1 MKSRYI
7 ASKTESEKIA
17 IRIARE
23 EVERQKKLVCP
34 ACEQSV
40 ANQVA
45 AVMCKALNVRHGF
58 GKQRL
63 QQIITDTENLFAVC
77 AADGKRFKATQCI
90 EWLRSIGIDLE
101 REQENG

>member
-23 EVERQKKLVCP
+23 EVEWQKKLVCP
-34 ACEQSV
+34 ACEQSI

-45 AVMCKALNVRHGF
+45 AVMCKALSVRYGF

-101 REQENG
+101 KESEK

>member
-45 AVMCKALNVRHGF
+45 AVMCKALNVRYGF

-77 AADGKRFKATQCI
+77 AADGKRFQATQCV
-90 EWLRSIGIDLE
+90 EWLRDAMGIDLNKGE
-101 REQENG
+101 

>member
-45 AVMCKALNVRHGF
+45 AVMCKALQVRYGF
-58 GKQRL
+58 GKKRL
-63 QQIITDTENLFAVC
+63 QQIITDTENLFSLCAV
-77 AADGKRFKATQCI
+77 DGKRFQATQAV
-90 EWLRSIGIDLE
+90 EWLRDAIGIDLNKGE
-101 REQENG
+101 

>member
-23 EVERQKKLVCP
+23 EVERQKKQVCP
-34 ACEQSV
+34 ACEQSI

-45 AVMCKALNVRHGF
+45 AVMCKALSVRYGF

-90 EWLRSIGIDLE
+90 EWLRDAMLIDLNKGE
-101 REQENG
+101 

>member
-17 IRIARE
+17 IRIARG
-23 EVERQKKLVCP
+23 EVERQKKMICP
-34 ACEQSV
+34 ACEQSI

-45 AVMCKALNVRHGF
+45 AVMCKALSVRYGF

-101 REQENG
+101 KEQENG

>member
-1 MKSRYI
+1 MKANYLATKGDQKRM
-7 ASKTESEKIA
+7 AMEVAK
-17 IRIARE
+17 E
-23 EVERQKKLVCP
+23 EMERQKKLVCP

-45 AVMCKALNVRHGF
+45 AVMCKALSVRYGF

-101 REQENG
+101 KEQKNG

>member
-7 ASKTESEKIA
+7 ASTTESEKIA

-34 ACEQSV
+34 ACEQSS

-45 AVMCKALNVRHGF
+45 AVMCKALSVRYGF

-77 AADGKRFKATQCI
+77 AADGKRFSALQAV
-90 EWLRSIGIDLE
+90 EWLRDAMGIDL
-101 REQENG
+101 NKP

>member
-1 MKSRYI
+1 MKANYI
-7 ASKTESEKIA
+7 ASKGDQKRMAMEVAK
-17 IRIARE
+17 E
-23 EVERQKKLVCP
+23 EMERQKKLVCP

-45 AVMCKALNVRHGF
+45 AVMCKALSVRYGF

-101 REQENG
+101 HENEKI